1 MRTRNHY
8 DNELAV
14 MQGELRRLGHKVVAA
29 VANILDAL
37 RSNNADLATRVVASD
52 TDINQAQ
59 RDLEN
64 HAVNLIATQQPVAS
78 DLRHIVAAISL
89 GAELERIADYAK
101 TIGWLATA
109 GGPTLLLKPTPDLI
123 DLGEV
128 ALGMLET
135 AMSAIDA
142 PDVTLARDLAA
153 ADNDVDQR
161 YRQVK
166 ANLVATLLADPL
178 ATAHSADLLFVAH
191 YFERIADRC
200 TNIAERI
207 IYEVDGTVVEL
218 NPFTGGF

>member
-1 MRTRNHY
+1 MRTRTHY
-8 DNELAV
+8 DNELSV

-29 VANILDAL
+29 VANALDML
-37 RSNNADLATRVVASD
+37 RSGEADLAGRVIAGD
-52 TDINQAQ
+52 ADINQAE
-59 RDLEN
+59 RDLES

-78 DLRHIVAAISL
+78 DLRRIVAAIAL

-101 TIGWLATA
+101 TIAWLATN
-109 GGPTLLLKPTPDLI
+109 GGQKLLIKPTPELI
-123 DLGEV
+123 GLGEV

-142 PDVTLARDLAA
+142 PDTTLARDLAA
-153 ADNDVDQR
+153 ADNDIDQR

-166 ANLVATLLADPL
+166 TNIVASLLADPM
-178 ATAHSADLLFVAH
+178 ATSHSADLLFVAH

-218 NPFTGGF
+218 NP

>member
-1 MRTRNHY
+1 MRTRTHY
-8 DNELAV
+8 DNELAT

-29 VANILDAL
+29 VANVLDAL
-37 RSNNADLATRVVASD
+37 RSGEAELAVRVIAGDADV
-52 TDINQAQ
+52 NQAE
-59 RDLEN
+59 RDLES

-78 DLRHIVAAISL
+78 DLRRVVAAIAL

-101 TIGWLATA
+101 TIAWLATN
-109 GGPTLLLKPTPDLI
+109 GGETLLIKPTTDLI

-128 ALGMLET
+128 TLGMLET

-142 PDVTLARDLAA
+142 PDVSLARDLAA
-153 ADNDVDQR
+153 ADDDVDRR

-166 ANLVATLLADPL
+166 ANLVASLLADPM
-178 ATAHSADLLFVAH
+178 ATIHSADLLFVAH

-207 IYEVDGTVVEL
+207 IYEVDGTVVDL
-218 NPFTGGF
+218 NP